1 MHVGLQVMRFDWP
14 QQPHSIGT
22 TLADIGRMAD
32 EQGFASLWVMD
43 HFFQMGEPFGPA
55 DAPMLEGYSAISYLA
70 GITRRIRLGVLVT
83 GNLYRH
89 PGLLVKTVTTLDVLS
104 GGRAYFGIGAGWY
117 KREALGLG
125 VPFPPLKERFERLEE
140 TLRIA
145 KQMWSGDRSPFTGRY
160 YQLEEPINSPPALSR
175 PHPPILIG
183 GSGERKTLR
192 LVAAYGD
199 ACNLYAGG
207 EHEEYAEGIV
217 EVRQK
222 LDVLQR
228 HCEAVNRPYS
238 EIERT
243 VLAGVHLAPGKAT
256 PKDVIALCRNL
267 ADIGVQHV
275 IFNMPNL
282 YELTPLEIFGREII
296 PAVADL

>member
-14 QQPHSIGT
+14 QQPHSIGA
-22 TLADIGRMAD
+22 TLADVGRMAD

-70 GITRRIRLGVLVT
+70 GITRRIKLGVLVT

-140 TLRIA
+140 TLRIT
-145 KQMWSGDRSPFTGRY
+145 KQMWSGDRSPFIGQY

-192 LVAAYGD
+192 LVATYGD

-207 EHEEYAEGIV
+207 THEEYAEGIT
-217 EVRQK
+217 EVRHK

-228 HCEAVNRPYS
+228 HCEMVNRPYS

-243 VLAGVHLAPGKAT
+243 VLAGVHLAPGRAT
-256 PKDVIALCRNL
+256 VKDVIELCRNL
-267 ADIGVQHV
+267 AGIGVQHV
-275 IFNMPNL
+275 IFNMPTV
-282 YELTPLEIFGREII
+282 YELAPLEIFGREII